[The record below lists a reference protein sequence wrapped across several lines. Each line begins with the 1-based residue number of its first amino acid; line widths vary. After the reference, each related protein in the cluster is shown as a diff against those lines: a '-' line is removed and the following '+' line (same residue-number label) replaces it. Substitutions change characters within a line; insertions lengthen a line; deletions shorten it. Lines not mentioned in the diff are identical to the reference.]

1 MRDVAVALQPAI
13 DKDNSHPY
21 KMHHRNHSEQPM
33 DMDHDCDPL
42 TLWCIMKS
50 ERELGGFGVFCFA
63 GSASVPTTID
73 AGTGRLS
80 GEV

>member
-1 MRDVAVALQPAI
+1 
-13 DKDNSHPY
+13 
-21 KMHHRNHSEQPM
+21 M